1 MQTLNA
7 GPWRRW
13 ALLWGVPCTV
23 VALGT
28 VWLAVAMGA
37 RSASATAVVI
47 VVSLGALFAFVLS
60 MPRRG
65 SRRDEG

>member
-1 MQTLNA
+1 MQTLSA

-13 ALLWGVPCTV
+13 ALFWGVPCAV

-28 VWLAVAMGA
+28 VWLAVAMDV
-37 RSASATAVVI
+37 RSTPATAVVI

-65 SRRDEG
+65 GG